1 MKMNKLCKLMLVLC
15 LGLPLAYFVFVGNL
29 SLVAI
34 SSSLLVPLVLC
45 VVMMFFMM
53 KMMGCD
59 KKEKEKEKDKDTQ
72 IKSIERDKS

>member
-15 LGLPLAYFVFVGNL
+15 LGLPLAYFVFVGNM

-34 SSSLLVPLVLC
+34 GSSLLVPLILC

-59 KKEKEKEKDKDTQ
+59 NKKEKYKDTQ
-72 IKSIERDKS
+72 NKEIERDNN

>member
-15 LGLPLAYFVFVGNL
+15 LGLPLAYFVLVGNM

-34 SSSLLVPLVLC
+34 SSSLLIPLVLC

-53 KMMGCD
+53 KMMGYD
-59 KKEKEKEKDKDTQ
+59 NKKEEDKETEKP
-72 IKSIERDKS
+72 IKNIERDKR

>member
-15 LGLPLAYFVFVGNL
+15 LGLPLAYFVFVGNM

-34 SSSLLVPLVLC
+34 SSSLLIPLVLC
-45 VVMMFFMM
+45 VVMMFVMM

-59 KKEKEKEKDKDTQ
+59 KKEEDKDTDTE
-72 IKSIERDKS
+72 IKNQEHDKN

>member
-1 MKMNKLCKLMLVLC
+1 MNKLCKLMLVLC
-15 LGLPLAYFVFVGNL
+15 LGLPLAYFVFVGNM

-34 SSSLLVPLVLC
+34 SSSLLIPLILC

-59 KKEKEKEKDKDTQ
+59 KKEEDKETDTEIKNQEHDKN
-72 IKSIERDKS
+72 

>member
-1 MKMNKLCKLMLVLC
+1 MNKLCKLMLVLC
-15 LGLPLAYFVFVGNL
+15 LGLPLAYFVLVGNM

-34 SSSLLVPLVLC
+34 SSSLLIPLVLC

-59 KKEKEKEKDKDTQ
+59 KKAEDKETDTEIKNQEHDKN
-72 IKSIERDKS
+72 

>member
-1 MKMNKLCKLMLVLC
+1 MNKLCKLMLVLC
-15 LGLPLAYFVFVGNL
+15 LGLPLAYFIFVGNM

-59 KKEKEKEKDKDTQ
+59 ERKEEKDVDTQ
-72 IKSIERDKS
+72 SKDIEHDKH

>member
-15 LGLPLAYFVFVGNL
+15 LGLPLAYFVFVGNM

-34 SSSLLVPLVLC
+34 SSSLLIPLVLC

-59 KKEKEKEKDKDTQ
+59 KKEEDKETDTEIKNQEHDKN
-72 IKSIERDKS
+72 

>member
-15 LGLPLAYFVFVGNL
+15 LGLPLTYFVFVGNM

-34 SSSLLVPLVLC
+34 SSSLLIPLVLC

-59 KKEKEKEKDKDTQ
+59 SKKEEDKDTQ
-72 IKSIERDKS
+72 NKEIERDKS

>member
-1 MKMNKLCKLMLVLC
+1 MNKLCKLMLVLC
-15 LGLPLAYFVFVGNL
+15 LGLPLAYFAFVGNI

-34 SSSLLVPLVLC
+34 GSSLLVPLVLC

-59 KKEKEKEKDKDTQ
+59 SKKEKDDQSKDV
-72 IKSIERDKS
+72 ERDKH

>member
-1 MKMNKLCKLMLVLC
+1 MMKMNKLCKLMLVLC
-15 LGLPLAYFVFVGNL
+15 LGLPLAYFVFVGNM

-34 SSSLLVPLVLC
+34 SSSLLVPLIAC

-59 KKEKEKEKDKDTQ
+59 KKEDKDAGTQ
-72 IKSIERDKS
+72 IKKSESDKH

>member
-15 LGLPLAYFVFVGNL
+15 LGLPLAYFVFVGNM

-34 SSSLLVPLVLC
+34 GSSLLVPLILC

-59 KKEKEKEKDKDTQ
+59 KKEEDKDTDSQ
-72 IKSIERDKS
+72 IKSIERDKN

>member
-1 MKMNKLCKLMLVLC
+1 MNKLCKLMLVLC
-15 LGLPLAYFVFVGNL
+15 LGLPLAYFVLVGNL

-45 VVMMFFMM
+45 VVMMFVMM

-59 KKEKEKEKDKDTQ
+59 NKKEEDKETEKP
-72 IKSIERDKS
+72 IKNIERDKR

>member
-1 MKMNKLCKLMLVLC
+1 MLVLC
-15 LGLPLAYFVFVGNL
+15 LGLPLTYFVFVGNM

-34 SSSLLVPLVLC
+34 SSSLLIPLVLC

-59 KKEKEKEKDKDTQ
+59 SKKEEDKDTQ
-72 IKSIERDKS
+72 NKEIERDKS

>member
-1 MKMNKLCKLMLVLC
+1 MKINKLCKLMLVLC
-15 LGLPLAYFVFVGNL
+15 LGLPLTYFVFVGNM

-34 SSSLLVPLVLC
+34 SSSLLIPLVLC

-59 KKEKEKEKDKDTQ
+59 SKKEEDKDTQ
-72 IKSIERDKS
+72 NKEIERDKS